1 MPVSGVVVAHTGLV
15 EDIAR
20 AVGSEILPFCDHL
33 VGKCL
38 TLLQA
43 AENEPVFKG
52 QVLSAMGAI
61 IECLDEGDQCL
72 RYTAH
77 MLEAV
82 ATQAAM
88 TDGPAKT
95 EMDADARN
103 ELREG
108 CVAAYAGVF
117 VAMKGVKGA
126 MAINLKEL
134 KPHLAYIFAYVGQ
147 MMDDASL
154 SDAVLSSVSG
164 LLGDI
169 ASGATYLGKRRAD
182 LYPDVFDKVV
192 ARASASGDESTLE
205 SAQYCRKKF
214 SLL

>member
-1 MPVSGVVVAHTGLV
+1 M
-15 EDIAR
+15 
-20 AVGSEILPFCDHL
+20 
-33 VGKCL
+33 
-38 TLLQA
+38 
-43 AENEPVFKG
+43 
-52 QVLSAMGAI
+52 
-61 IECLDEGDQCL
+61 
-72 RYTAH
+72 
-77 MLEAV
+77 
-82 ATQAAM
+82 
-88 TDGPAKT
+88 
-95 EMDADARN
+95 
-103 ELREG
+103 
-108 CVAAYAGVF
+108 
-117 VAMKGVKGA
+117 
-126 MAINLKEL
+126 
-134 KPHLAYIFAYVGQ
+134 Q